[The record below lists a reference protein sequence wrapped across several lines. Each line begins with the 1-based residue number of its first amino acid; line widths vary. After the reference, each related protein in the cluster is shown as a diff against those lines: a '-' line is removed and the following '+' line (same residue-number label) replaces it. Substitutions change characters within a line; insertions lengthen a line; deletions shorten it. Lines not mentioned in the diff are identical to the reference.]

1 VCVTPLDDPGNL
13 LGGAGQGDGVR
24 LPVDAAFL
32 RLVRGVARRI
42 AGQDRAGAED
52 GAQLALDRFPGS
64 CRGTGERQT
73 AATLSASTGARSRST
88 FMNSRIH
95 SGWSGHARADTITP
109 STTAAPS
116 TNSPPAVPMSGSS
129 AG

>member
-1 VCVTPLDDPGNL
+1 VCVAPLDDPGNL
-13 LGGAGQGDGVR
+13 LGGAGQRDGVR
-24 LPVDAAFL
+24 LSVDAAFL
-32 RLVRGVARRI
+32 RLVRGVARRV

-73 AATLSASTGARSRST
+73 AATSSASTGARSRST

-95 SGWSGHARADTITP
+95 SGWSGHARAETITP